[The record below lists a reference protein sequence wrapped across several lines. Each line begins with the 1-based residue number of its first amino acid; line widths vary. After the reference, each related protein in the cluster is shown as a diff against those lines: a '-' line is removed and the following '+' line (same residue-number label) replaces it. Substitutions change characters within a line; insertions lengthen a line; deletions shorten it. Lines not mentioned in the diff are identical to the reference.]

1 MKSIMIALLIIFS
14 FSLISVVSA
23 GNKPSKES
31 PESFVD
37 CVNFDIASRSTPEF
51 VNLDQCPYFQSQS
64 SCASCIIS
72 LEKQGCKVVDY
83 IVSHPVNP
91 DGDVSTKI
99 TYMLSCDGR

>member
-14 FSLISVVSA
+14 FSWFSVVSA

-37 CVNFDIASRSTPEF
+37 CVQNYIYNDSTPEF
-51 VNLDQCPYFQSQS
+51 VNLDHCEESQVLNN
-64 SCASCIIS
+64 CASCIIS

-83 IVSHPVNP
+83 IVSQPENSATRV
-91 DGDVSTKI
+91 